1 MSFRR
6 SRAHSVLLAVAAPS
20 LAQQPSILPDL
31 AREIDSIPAIDN
43 HAHPMLS
50 PPADATDREFD
61 ALPVDSMA
69 PQTDPVALRPDWPP
83 LHDAWHALFDIDLQP
98 PLTPDTQ
105 KQLDAARARVK
116 AREGEHYSAYVLDK
130 SGIGTMVANRVAMG
144 TGVEPPRFL
153 WVPYEDALLFPA
165 EQRRAWPP

>member
-1 MSFRR
+1 MSL
-6 SRAHSVLLAVAAPS
+6 RALLLALGLVCTFTAS
-20 LAQQPSILPDL
+20 GAQQPAILPNL

-83 LHDAWHALFDIDLQP
+83 LHDAWVALFGVDLQP
-98 PLTPDTQ
+98 PLTSDTQ
-105 KQLDAARARVK
+105 MPLDSARARVK
-116 AREGEHYSAYVLDK
+116 TS
-130 SGIGTMVANRVAMG
+130 
-144 TGVEPPRFL
+144 
-153 WVPYEDALLFPA
+153 
-165 EQRRAWPP
+165 